1 MDFLIYYAQIGL
13 LANFGAFILSIFIAV
28 YLTLNL
34 DMVEIRKLA
43 MISEQKR
50 DDVDYL
56 NLLGFIIP
64 FYELY
69 LIIIKIILIR
79 KYYDRTADSIEFI
92 ITETE
97 MYSIF
102 RRKNETI

>member
-13 LANFGAFILSIFIAV
+13 LANFIAFILSIFIAV

-50 DDVDYL
+50 DVDYL

-69 LIIIKIILIR
+69 LMIIKIILIR

-102 RRKNETI
+102 RRKNKTI